1 MEEAKKRYGESKI
14 SFSENRFSI
23 NLFGIKTH
31 HFVSLRARAVR
42 VLSPFLSRAAR
53 QAENKIVSPKSFFVP
68 LPLYLYIVPPPGVEG
83 GEGGWEGPNSVKN
96 WKIK

>member
-1 MEEAKKRYGESKI
+1 MEEAKKRYGESKV

-23 NLFGIKTH
+23 NLFGINTH

-53 QAENKIVSPKSFFVP
+53 QAENKIVPPKSFFIP
-68 LPLYLYIVPPPGVEG
+68 LPIYLSIGSPPRGGGRGGVVG
-83 GEGGWEGPNSVKN
+83 KGLTM
-96 WKIK
+96 